1 MVETAT
7 DNNNRTVADVRSYFS
22 KCDGNLGT
30 SGSVVFMFEHTCN
43 FKIDTNDLDPEEIE
57 LEFIDF
63 GVEEVFIEEDE
74 ILIYA
79 PFECF
84 GVIQLELEKRDITI
98 NSSGFDRIPNV
109 TKELKKENEIND
121 IEKLLEKIENDDDV
135 QNVYHNMKSH
145 MYTKAFKHLK
155 KDPKINNILEKYHD
169 KISLDSYRSTNYA
182 LSLSNLIIDQ
192 QISFKAAMTIKK
204 RFALIIQ
211 KLSHREI
218 LDLDNDKIQSIGIS
232 FRKVEYIKN
241 VFSFFIE
248 NEKRFIDLDAEK
260 MKEELISIKG
270 IGKWTIEMFLMFELG
285 KPDIFSKGDIALIN
299 SVKKNYKM
307 NDLVD

>member
-1 MVETAT
+1 
-7 DNNNRTVADVRSYFS
+7 
-22 KCDGNLGT
+22 
-30 SGSVVFMFEHTCN
+30 
-43 FKIDTNDLDPEEIE
+43 
-57 LEFIDF
+57 
-63 GVEEVFIEEDE
+63 
-74 ILIYA
+74 
-79 PFECF
+79 
-84 GVIQLELEKRDITI
+84 
-98 NSSGFDRIPNV
+98 
-109 TKELKKENEIND
+109 
-121 IEKLLEKIENDDDV
+121 
-135 QNVYHNMKSH
+135 
-145 MYTKAFKHLK
+145 MYDKAFKHLK
-155 KDPKINNILEKYHD
+155 KDPVMEFLISRYHD
-169 KISLDSYRSTNYA
+169 KISLDDYKSTNYA

-192 QISFKAAMTIKK
+192 QISFKAAITIKK

-211 KLSHREI
+211 NLSYTEI
-218 LDLDNDKIQSIGIS
+218 LNLDNDKIQSIGIS

-307 NDLVD
+307 DDLDNDKLNNLIKSWSPYNSTASLLLWKSVEDKVFFN

>member
-1 MVETAT
+1 
-7 DNNNRTVADVRSYFS
+7 
-22 KCDGNLGT
+22 
-30 SGSVVFMFEHTCN
+30 MF
-43 FKIDTNDLDPEEIE
+43 D
-57 LEFIDF
+57 
-63 GVEEVFIEEDE
+63 
-74 ILIYA
+74 
-79 PFECF
+79 
-84 GVIQLELEKRDITI
+84 
-98 NSSGFDRIPNV
+98 
-109 TKELKKENEIND
+109 
-121 IEKLLEKIENDDDV
+121 
-135 QNVYHNMKSH
+135 
-145 MYTKAFKHLK
+145 KAFKHLK
-155 KDPKINNILEKYHD
+155 KDPVMKFLINRYHD
-169 KISLDSYRSTNYA
+169 KISLDDYKSTNYA

-211 KLSHREI
+211 KLSYVEI
-218 LDLDNDKIQSIGIS
+218 LNLDNNKIQSIGIS

-307 NDLVD
+307 GDLDNDKLNNLIKTWSPYNSTASLLLWKSVEEKVFFN

>member
-1 MVETAT
+1 
-7 DNNNRTVADVRSYFS
+7 
-22 KCDGNLGT
+22 
-30 SGSVVFMFEHTCN
+30 
-43 FKIDTNDLDPEEIE
+43 
-57 LEFIDF
+57 
-63 GVEEVFIEEDE
+63 
-74 ILIYA
+74 
-79 PFECF
+79 
-84 GVIQLELEKRDITI
+84 
-98 NSSGFDRIPNV
+98 
-109 TKELKKENEIND
+109 
-121 IEKLLEKIENDDDV
+121 
-135 QNVYHNMKSH
+135 
-145 MYTKAFKHLK
+145 MYDKAFKHLK
-155 KDPKINNILEKYHD
+155 KDPVMEFLISRYHD
-169 KISLDSYRSTNYA
+169 KISLDDYKSTNYA

-192 QISFKAAMTIKK
+192 QISFKAAITIKK

-211 KLSHREI
+211 NLSYTEI
-218 LDLDNDKIQSIGIS
+218 LNLDDDKIQSIGVS

-307 NDLVD
+307 DDLDNDKLNNLIKSWSPYNSTASLLLWKSVEDKVFFN

>member
-1 MVETAT
+1 
-7 DNNNRTVADVRSYFS
+7 
-22 KCDGNLGT
+22 
-30 SGSVVFMFEHTCN
+30 MF
-43 FKIDTNDLDPEEIE
+43 D
-57 LEFIDF
+57 
-63 GVEEVFIEEDE
+63 
-74 ILIYA
+74 
-79 PFECF
+79 
-84 GVIQLELEKRDITI
+84 
-98 NSSGFDRIPNV
+98 
-109 TKELKKENEIND
+109 
-121 IEKLLEKIENDDDV
+121 
-135 QNVYHNMKSH
+135 
-145 MYTKAFKHLK
+145 KAFKHLK
-155 KDPKINNILEKYHD
+155 KDPVMKFLINRYHD
-169 KISLDSYRSTNYA
+169 KISLDDYKSTNYA

-192 QISFKAAMTIKK
+192 QISFKAAITIKK

-211 KLSHREI
+211 NLSYVEI
-218 LDLDNDKIQSIGIS
+218 LNLDNNKIQSIGIS

-307 NDLVD
+307 DDLDNDKLNNLIKSWSPYNSTASLLLWKSIEDKLFFN

>member
-1 MVETAT
+1 
-7 DNNNRTVADVRSYFS
+7 
-22 KCDGNLGT
+22 
-30 SGSVVFMFEHTCN
+30 MF
-43 FKIDTNDLDPEEIE
+43 D
-57 LEFIDF
+57 
-63 GVEEVFIEEDE
+63 
-74 ILIYA
+74 
-79 PFECF
+79 
-84 GVIQLELEKRDITI
+84 
-98 NSSGFDRIPNV
+98 
-109 TKELKKENEIND
+109 
-121 IEKLLEKIENDDDV
+121 
-135 QNVYHNMKSH
+135 
-145 MYTKAFKHLK
+145 KAFKHLK
-155 KDPKINNILEKYHD
+155 KDPVMKFLINRYHD
-169 KISLDSYRSTNYA
+169 KISLDDYKSTNYA

-211 KLSHREI
+211 KLSYVEI
-218 LDLDNDKIQSIGIS
+218 LNLDNNKIQSIGIS

-307 NDLVD
+307 DDLDNDKLNNLIKSWSPYNSTASLLLWKSVEEKVFFN

>member
-1 MVETAT
+1 
-7 DNNNRTVADVRSYFS
+7 
-22 KCDGNLGT
+22 
-30 SGSVVFMFEHTCN
+30 MF
-43 FKIDTNDLDPEEIE
+43 D
-57 LEFIDF
+57 
-63 GVEEVFIEEDE
+63 
-74 ILIYA
+74 
-79 PFECF
+79 
-84 GVIQLELEKRDITI
+84 
-98 NSSGFDRIPNV
+98 
-109 TKELKKENEIND
+109 
-121 IEKLLEKIENDDDV
+121 
-135 QNVYHNMKSH
+135 
-145 MYTKAFKHLK
+145 KAFKHLK
-155 KDPKINNILEKYHD
+155 KDPVMKFLINRYHD
-169 KISLDSYRSTNYA
+169 KISLDDYKSTNYA

-211 KLSHREI
+211 NLSYVEI
-218 LDLDNDKIQSIGIS
+218 LNLDNNKIQSIGIS

-307 NDLVD
+307 DDLDNDKLNNLIKTWSPYNSTASLLLWKSVEEKVFFN